1 MLARFVAIIV
11 NDATQSVV
19 NLRVNQKLVQMGNP
33 SRHSK
38 RIIVTHFHNDLRNWV
53 QRIWIQSRS
62 WCVL

>member
-38 RIIVTHFHNDLRNWV
+38 RIIVTHFHNDLRN
-53 QRIWIQSRS
+53 
-62 WCVL
+62 